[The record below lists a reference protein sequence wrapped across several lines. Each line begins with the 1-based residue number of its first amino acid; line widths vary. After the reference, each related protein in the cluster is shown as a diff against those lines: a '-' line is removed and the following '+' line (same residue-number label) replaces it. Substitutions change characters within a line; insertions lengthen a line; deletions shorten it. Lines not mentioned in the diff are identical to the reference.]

1 MQYVYRKDI
10 KYNVNARPTPR
21 AKRLVAHDCSFVYLT
36 AGNRCLYG
44 DEILAAQLHDN
55 VPTQYIMVREPDA
68 DITEVALRG
77 NDVSSNPVGFARAA
91 MNLYRERGC
100 GAVDLFRE
108 TGASMYQLE
117 TVLWLARV
125 APAPI
130 RDAFLTGDIAWQ
142 AIGSAARS
150 ADYMWELL
158 SRLSRK
164 VDVSTVAA
172 TRSIAIAVKLPN
184 TSGLYESTED
194 E

>member
-1 MQYVYRKDI
+1 MQYVYRKNI

-21 AKRLVAHDCSFVYLT
+21 AQRLVKSECSFVYLT

-44 DEILAAQLHDN
+44 DEILAAQLHDG

-91 MNLYRERGC
+91 MNLFRERGC
-100 GAVDLFRE
+100 GAIDLCRE

-125 APAPI
+125 APVVI
-130 RDAFLTGDIAWQ
+130 RDAFLAGDIAWQ

-150 ADYMWELL
+150 ADYMSELL
-158 SRLSRK
+158 SRLGRN

-172 TRSIAIAVKLPN
+172 ARLIAIAVKLPN
-184 TSGLYESTED
+184 TGGLYENAESE
-194 E
+194 